1 MIIFLLFTKV
11 LPQKSNVKLIVQ
23 YLTIKRIIFRQRVI
37 FHKNSTLFTPNN
49 PCYINPK
56 VQQKQEVSL
65 LIILQTVTINS
76 FYSLLKGYTF

>member
-37 FHKNSTLFTPNN
+37 FHKISTLFTPYKHCHLNLKN
-49 PCYINPK
+49 
-56 VQQKQEVSL
+56 QQKQEVSL
-65 LIILQTVTINS
+65 QIILQTVTINY